1 MESQPTELILQQL
14 LNMPYKTMLNT
25 CNSNN
30 SIKSVCDNNEDYIYT
45 KLLERDYMQKIN
57 YKFLYKLCDFESK
70 YSNGILN
77 KENHFKILTNA
88 IDKGLNYLNKVLNY
102 NIININIKG
111 KDNTG
116 TEMTPLIYALKYSNS
131 EIVNRLLD
139 FNANVDNDTLRYAII
154 KQNRDIVY
162 KILDSNV
169 EISTKEL
176 IIAIQMGEND
186 IINAI
191 LDKIDVKYLNK
202 KYNDVTPLNYAIKK
216 NIDIDIINKMKEM
229 GAK

>member
-1 MESQPTELILQQL
+1 MESQPNELILQQL

-30 SIKSVCDNNEDYIYT
+30 SIKNVCDNNEDYIYK

-57 YKFLYKLCDFESK
+57 YKFLYKLCEFESK

-77 KENHFKILTNA
+77 KKNHFKILTNA

-102 NIININIKG
+102 NIIDINIKG

-116 TEMTPLIYALKYSNS
+116 SEMTPLIYALKWGKP
-131 EIVNRLLD
+131 EIIYRLLD
-139 FNANVDNDTLRYAII
+139 FNANIDSDTLRYAII
-154 KQNRDIVY
+154 KQNINILNRILEHNV
-162 KILDSNV
+162 KIHT
-169 EISTKEL
+169 IEL
-176 IIAIQMGEND
+176 IVAIQMEDDD

-191 LDKIDVKYLNK
+191 LDKIDVKYLNE

-216 NIDIDIINKMKEM
+216 NINIDILDKMKQL
-229 GAK
+229 GAE